1 MSQSVHYE
9 PTSVVSSNDRLLISL
24 FIATIIHALFLL
36 GIHYKAPEANRVS
49 KSIQITL
56 VNTKAHKA
64 PPHARLLAQHNQI
77 GAGQKQS
84 KPEPPKQK
92 MPSPGQPEP
101 KTVAKASEPVK
112 PETAPKILTKKVEP
126 KPTSIAVEKTK
137 TKIEP
142 VEHIEPAPKPRPLLT
157 QENLSMQIA
166 QMGKQIMK
174 DQHSEDDT
182 RIKSINSVSTH
193 EYVAAQYISDWE
205 AKVERTGNLNYPEAA
220 RKKNF
225 NGRLTMDVGIKADG
239 SIYSIH
245 ISKTSGLPALD
256 DAAKRIVTMS
266 APFPPLPTDLLK
278 ELDVLVI
285 TRVWSFSDE
294 SGMSAN

>member
-24 FIATIIHALFLL
+24 FIATIIHAPLLL
-36 GIHYKAPEANRVS
+36 GIHYKAPEANRIN

-64 PPHARLLAQHNQI
+64 PQHARLLAQHNQI

-84 KPEPPKQK
+84 KPEPPKHII
-92 MPSPGQPEP
+92 PSAGQPEP
-101 KTVAKASEPVK
+101 KPHAKAPEPPK
-112 PETAPKILTKKVEP
+112 PEIAQKILTKKTEA
-126 KPTSIAVEKTK
+126 KPTSIAGEKIKPEQIAPT
-137 TKIEP
+137 
-142 VEHIEPAPKPRPLLT
+142 PKPRPLLT

-166 QMGKQIMK
+166 QMGKQILK
-174 DQHSEDDT
+174 DHHSEDDT
-182 RIKSINSVSTH
+182 RIKSINSVSAH

-266 APFPPLPTDLLK
+266 APFPHLPTELLK